1 MDIDKIREI
10 ERKEDKAYCSD
21 FEIVEGYKDIS
32 KEEIEIILERI
43 ISANQICNCNNSQCG
58 GKCYDK

>member
-21 FEIVEGYKDIS
+21 FEIMEGYKDIS
-32 KEEIEIILERI
+32 KEEIENILERI
-43 ISANQICNCNNSQCG
+43 ISSNKTCNCNNFQL
-58 GKCYDK
+58 

>member
-21 FEIVEGYKDIS
+21 FEMMESYTDIS
-32 KEEIEIILERI
+32 KEEIENILERI
-43 ISANQICNCNNSQCG
+43 ISTNKTCDCNNCQL
-58 GKCYDK
+58 